1 MKNILFILILSFSFQ
16 CFAEDDVLAEAQAMM
31 MDRKQMD
38 KLAQVDPNVKKSD
51 EFVNQVVGTGKE
63 KDELLKISADVLAAL
78 VKKHNGDVDAMQA
91 DLLQAIKDPKKFL
104 ESLNPDQRGKIR
116 NLASEVEKKN
126 KVPMAAPKP

>member
-1 MKNILFILILSFSFQ
+1 
-16 CFAEDDVLAEAQAMM
+16 MM